1 MHKTLLLINKTRLMK
16 IHKAETVQI
25 SILTEDV
32 ILKVSLSQFIFNN
45 YLDVK

>member
-1 MHKTLLLINKTRLMK
+1 MK